1 MHPTEDLIPILKKL
15 RLSGVLET
23 LDLRRRQAVDDS
35 LSFDEFLYRL
45 LYDEVE
51 RRDGKQMA
59 SRLRR
64 ANFEGSKT
72 FDGFDFNFNP
82 KIQKHKII
90 DLATCNFI
98 ARHENVLVLGKTG
111 VGKSH
116 IAQALGHRACIA
128 GHHVLYTSAH
138 DMLTQLRA
146 SRADD
151 SFDRRMLR
159 FVGPDLLII
168 DDLGLRPLRHDEPI
182 DLYEIIR
189 QRYEHGSTIIT
200 SNRAIEEWPPL
211 FGDPLMASAAMDRLL
226 HHCQVLELDGN
237 SFRNPPRRPRVATPA
252 PPADDAA

>member
-15 RLSGVLET
+15 RLSGVLDS
-23 LDLRRRQAVDDS
+23 LDLRRRQAVEDS

-82 KIQKHKII
+82 KIQKHRII
-90 DLATCNFI
+90 DLATCNFVT
-98 ARHENVLVLGKTG
+98 RHENVLLLGKTG

-116 IAQALGHRACIA
+116 VAQALGHRACIA

-151 SFDRRMLR
+151 SLDRRMLR
-159 FVGPDLLII
+159 FVGPDLLLSLIHI
-168 DDLGLRPLRHDEPI
+168 SEPTRP
-182 DLYEIIR
+182 Y
-189 QRYEHGSTIIT
+189 
-200 SNRAIEEWPPL
+200 
-211 FGDPLMASAAMDRLL
+211 
-226 HHCQVLELDGN
+226 
-237 SFRNPPRRPRVATPA
+237 
-252 PPADDAA
+252 

>member
-15 RLSGVLET
+15 RLSGVLES
-23 LDLRRRQAVDDS
+23 LVLRRRQAVDDS

-45 LYDEVE
+45 LHDEVE

-90 DLATCNFI
+90 DLATCNFVT
-98 ARHENVLVLGKTG
+98 RHENVLLIGKTG

-116 IAQALGHRACIA
+116 VAQALGHRACIA

-138 DMLTQLRA
+138 D
-146 SRADD
+146 
-151 SFDRRMLR
+151 
-159 FVGPDLLII
+159 
-168 DDLGLRPLRHDEPI
+168 
-182 DLYEIIR
+182 
-189 QRYEHGSTIIT
+189 
-200 SNRAIEEWPPL
+200 
-211 FGDPLMASAAMDRLL
+211 MDRLL

-237 SFRNPPRRPRVATPA
+237 SFRNPPRRTRAATPA
-252 PPADDAA
+252 PPADDPA